1 MPPSPSKTQA
11 KKDKKE
17 VEKKLE
23 AKRKLEV
30 QKKKSESKCQEK
42 TSSQQRIHALAL
54 HPLGQTNR
62 GLRWY
67 NR

>member
-23 AKRKLEV
+23 AARKLEV
-30 QKKKSESKCQEK
+30 EKKKSERAARK
-42 TSSQQRIHALAL
+42 A
-54 HPLGQTNR
+54 
-62 GLRWY
+62 
-67 NR
+67 